1 MWENGI
7 SFRYTPDLGA
17 FDWLNHPGP
26 LAITKAEIWTS
37 WKFSTVFLGEVTDRP
52 LFPCVFSPYT
62 ILGSLKYH
70 SKLTSMMPFYRGLG
84 QVRVKT
90 EERTH
95 SLPPF
100 GMWVALWNLPK
111 SFWLHNFPCWF
122 WNFPGSSWF
131 LIYLFLWLYFL
142 MCFFYQNFQHC

>member
-1 MWENGI
+1 MWGNGI

-26 LAITKAEIWTS
+26 LAIEKAEIWTS

-52 LFPCVFSPYT
+52 LFPWVFSPYT

-70 SKLTSMMPFYRGLG
+70 SKLTFMMPFYRGLG

-90 EERTH
+90 EERAH
-95 SLPPF
+95 SLPPLECEWHF
-100 GMWVALWNLPK
+100 E
-111 SFWLHNFPCWF
+111 
-122 WNFPGSSWF
+122 
-131 LIYLFLWLYFL
+131 I
-142 MCFFYQNFQHC
+142 YQNLSGSITFPAGSETFLAHLGF